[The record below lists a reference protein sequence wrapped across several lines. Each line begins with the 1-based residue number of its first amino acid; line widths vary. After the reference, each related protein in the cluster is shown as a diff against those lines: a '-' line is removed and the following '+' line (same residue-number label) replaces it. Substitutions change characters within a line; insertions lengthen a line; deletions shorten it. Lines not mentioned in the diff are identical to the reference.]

1 MLNIP
6 FDIFLK
12 PLSNNSNIVLII
24 LLILA
29 ALFPKKI
36 MYGLKQINPYSWLII
51 IFYLLGTLVMEYKTY
66 SYSFPFTG
74 ILLTSPLIVTFIY
87 FSQKNY
93 KLLLKNGLLSKKD
106 GFKIDL
112 LLMSTAFLL
121 SGCVLLIVQLNNS
134 DFRSIWP
141 LYLFF
146 ISFYGFVFSF
156 LYALIGY
163 LFNTNHKKYTLFLSS
178 IVILVYSSMPLFP
191 KNGWVFNISNVE
203 PFYVLSILLLSLH
216 LLVGLSH
223 IIKRKLSV
231 S

>member
-1 MLNIP
+1 MINIP

-12 PLSNNSNIVLII
+12 PLSNNRNIILII

-36 MYGLKQINPYSWLII
+36 MYGLEHINPYSWLII
-51 IFYLLGTLVMEYKTY
+51 SFYLVGTLVIEYKTY
-66 SYSFPFTG
+66 SYSIPFTG
-74 ILLTSPLIVTFIY
+74 ILFTGPLIVAFIY

-93 KLLLKNGLLSKKD
+93 KLLLKNGSLSKKD
-106 GFKIDL
+106 RFKIDL
-112 LLMSTAFLL
+112 FLMTTAFLL
-121 SGCVLLIVQLNNS
+121 SGCILLIVQINNI

-146 ISFYGFVFSF
+146 ISFYGFLFSF
-156 LYALIGY
+156 FYAIICI
-163 LFNTNHKKYTLFLSS
+163 LFNKNHKKYTLFSSS

-191 KNGWVFNISNVE
+191 KNGFVFNISNGE
-203 PFYVLSILLLSLH
+203 PFYALSILLLSLH

-223 IIKRKLSV
+223 IIKRKNY
-231 S
+231 